1 MIRLTNEQWER
12 IRNHFP
18 EEHIPDGRPG
28 RKPIPT
34 RCVFEAVLWILNT
47 GAQWHMLPQTYPN
60 YKSVHR
66 RFQTWCRDEVLRRVL
81 MDVANELRDKGA
93 LDEAE
98 CFIDATFVMAK
109 GGGAGIGP
117 TKRGKG
123 MKIMAIVD
131 RHGLPLSVSTHAANH
146 HEVRLVQLCFDF
158 YMIEAKPE
166 NLIGDRAYDSDPLDA
181 ELRKD
186 GIEMIAPHRCN
197 RSKPPTQDR
206 RRLSRYMR
214 RWLVERFFAWIQ
226 WQRRILI
233 RWEYHAHNFL
243 GFVQLACLVILFK
256 QFLDRFWSSNPYSGI
271 RAGPPSRAADIIEPD
286 QLRTRPTLPL
296 TRYLDA
302 FGNMCTRLVAP
313 VGELTISTD
322 ALIADSG
329 LPDAV
334 ELAARQHEIA
344 ELPHDTLVFL
354 LGSRYCE
361 TERLMGE
368 AWSRFGTTEPG
379 WPRVQAI
386 CDFVHSHV

>member
-1 MIRLTNEQWER
+1 MIRLTDEQWER
-12 IRNHFP
+12 IRMHFP

-34 RCVFEAVLWILNT
+34 RRVLEAVLWILNT
-47 GAQWHMLPQTYPN
+47 GAQWHMLPQSYPN
-60 YKSVHR
+60 YKTVHR

-81 MDVANELRDKGA
+81 TDVANELRDSGA
-93 LDEAE
+93 LNEEE

-109 GGGAGIGP
+109 GGGLEIGA

-186 GIEMIAPHRCN
+186 GIEMIAPHRSN

-226 WQRRILI
+226 WQRRILV
-233 RWEYHAHNFL
+233 RWEYHARNFL

-256 QFLDRFWSSNPYSGI
+256 RF
-271 RAGPPSRAADIIEPD
+271 
-286 QLRTRPTLPL
+286 
-296 TRYLDA
+296 
-302 FGNMCTRLVAP
+302 
-313 VGELTISTD
+313 
-322 ALIADSG
+322 
-329 LPDAV
+329 
-334 ELAARQHEIA
+334 
-344 ELPHDTLVFL
+344 
-354 LGSRYCE
+354 
-361 TERLMGE
+361 
-368 AWSRFGTTEPG
+368 
-379 WPRVQAI
+379 
-386 CDFVHSHV
+386 